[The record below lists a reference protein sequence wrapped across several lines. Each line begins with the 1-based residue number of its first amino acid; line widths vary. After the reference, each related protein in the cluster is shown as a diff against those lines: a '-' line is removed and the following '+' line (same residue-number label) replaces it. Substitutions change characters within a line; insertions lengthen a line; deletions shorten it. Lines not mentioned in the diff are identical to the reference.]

1 MWRDGR
7 RPGSSCLLSSM
18 ADFSNRS
25 NWDHPTP
32 SPSGECVS
40 SSFGSEGG
48 AQFLTTT
55 REGVGG
61 GSNSDEGTDTV
72 AF

>member
-1 MWRDGR
+1 
-7 RPGSSCLLSSM
+7 M

-32 SPSGECVS
+32 SCAGECVP
-40 SSFGSEGG
+40 SSFGSEVGD
-48 AQFLTTT
+48 QFLTTT
-55 REGVGG
+55 REGIGG
-61 GSNSDEGTDTV
+61 GGPNSDEGTDTV

>member
-1 MWRDGR
+1 
-7 RPGSSCLLSSM
+7 M

-25 NWDHPTP
+25 NWDHPTRTT
-32 SPSGECVS
+32 GECVPS
-40 SSFGSEGG
+40 FFGSEGG

-55 REGVGG
+55 REGMGG
-61 GSNSDEGTDTV
+61 GGPNSDEGTDAV